1 MATGSEIFP
10 LISWIDVVTGGNL
23 TITVDAGSGPV
34 AEVIA
39 VPTSSVYGVRMAA
52 PLSLGRASTDSVAK
66 LLETAILA
74 HSLVTSATAYYEQT
88 GYLYPAY
95 RVNFVCAGFVA
106 MSITGS
112 FDLMRQLGLGN
123 LLVQTSTTEI
133 YSVGFPVG
141 VFAPCVPW
149 SRVEPVNTSQAA
161 LVRSPFAPGQ
171 ASRITVDTSRSWA
184 LQWLHVPARH
194 LSTYYAGLS
203 APAAVAGT
211 QTFDTNGTLDGLL
224 AATLAG
230 STMRLLTQFSTGT
243 LVDVAWD
250 SNPKTDDFYSWDG
263 ENERASVGVGLV
275 QTT

>member
-10 LISWIDVVTGGNL
+10 LISWVEVVTGGNL
-23 TITVDAGSGPV
+23 TITVDAGGGPV

-39 VPTSSVYGVRMAA
+39 VPTSSVYGARMAA

-74 HSLVTSATAYYEQT
+74 HSLVTAATAYYEQT
-88 GYLYPAY
+88 GFLYPAY
-95 RVNFVCAGFVA
+95 RVNFVCAGFVG
-106 MSITGS
+106 MSITGAS
-112 FDLMRQLGLGN
+112 TLLRQLGLG
-123 LLVQTSTTEI
+123 LGVSTSTTEI
-133 YSVGFPVG
+133 YSTSFPVG

-211 QTFDTNGTLDGLL
+211 LAIDTNGTLDGLL
-224 AATLAG
+224 TATLAG
-230 STMRLLTQFSTGT
+230 AEMRLLTQFSTGT

-263 ENERASVGVGLV
+263 ENERASVGIGLV

>member
-10 LISWIDVVTGGNL
+10 LISWVDVVTGGNL
-23 TITVDAGSGPV
+23 TITVDAGGGPV

-39 VPTSSVYGVRMAA
+39 VPTSSVYGARMAS
-52 PLSLGRASTDSVAK
+52 PLALGRASTDSVAK

-74 HSLVTSATAYYEQT
+74 HSLVTAATAYYEQT
-88 GYLYPAY
+88 GFLYPAY

-106 MSITGS
+106 MSIAGAST
-112 FDLMRQLGLGN
+112 LLLQLGLG
-123 LLVQTSTTEI
+123 LGVSASTTTI
-133 YSVGFPVG
+133 YSAGFPVG

-161 LVRSPFAPGQ
+161 LVRSPFSPGQ

-211 QTFDTNGTLDGLL
+211 LTIDTNGTLDGLL
-224 AATLAG
+224 TATLAG
-230 STMRLLTQFSTGT
+230 AEMRLLTQFSTGT

-263 ENERASVGVGLV
+263 ENERASVGIGLV